1 MIQYIEQIIFGPKL
15 AIDMRKLVNP
25 DPELVAE
32 IKKLLDMTSK
42 GTTLNPF
49 ELYFI
54 NDVLDRRCEQL
65 GLSAYIDL
73 IILSPKLVT
82 DMKKFLVAFAPGT
95 PLYAR
100 LEPSHITELVAN
112 IQILLDMAST
122 GTRLSPRQFAEIS
135 IVFDRI
141 EEQMKAKSHC
151 IDAIRDEYMTKF
163 AAEFWAARS
172 STPCE
177 SSISS
182 ASSIS
187 PLKNDEPI
195 QGSRL
200 AQAAAAPR
208 ITPCESFISSAS
220 SYVSSYGFWA
230 VSIVMAMLL
239 SGVAA
244 AAGLAYTYFSSNNAN
259 P

>member
-1 MIQYIEQIIFGPKL
+1 MNQYIEQIIFSPKL

-25 DPELVAE
+25 DPALVA
-32 IKKLLDMTSK
+32 D
-42 GTTLNPF
+42 
-49 ELYFI
+49 
-54 NDVLDRRCEQL
+54 
-65 GLSAYIDL
+65 
-73 IILSPKLVT
+73 
-82 DMKKFLVAFAPGT
+82 
-95 PLYAR
+95 
-100 LEPSHITELVAN
+100 
-112 IQILLDMAST
+112 IQKLLDMAST
-122 GTRLSPRQFAEIS
+122 GTTLSPGQFADIS
-135 IVFDRI
+135 IVYDRI

-151 IDAIRDEYMTKF
+151 IDAITDELMASVI
-163 AAEFWAARS
+163 AALSAAHS
-172 STPCE
+172 SKPCE

-182 ASSIS
+182 ASSIGRTLPSRDRDLLSESMAASIGTVS
-187 PLKNDEPI
+187 PFKADFIGQAMQLKLKNEEPI

-230 VSIVMAMLL
+230 VS
-239 SGVAA
+239 GVAA